1 MFRTI
6 GDGPSGW
13 ELLLPAEVL
22 RLPVELARVRS
33 QARAVHLKSLVVAV
47 VLTGI
52 VILL

>member
-1 MFRTI
+1 MDTGSEPI
-6 GDGPSGW
+6 TN
-13 ELLLPAEVL
+13 
-22 RLPVELARVRS
+22 PVELARVRS